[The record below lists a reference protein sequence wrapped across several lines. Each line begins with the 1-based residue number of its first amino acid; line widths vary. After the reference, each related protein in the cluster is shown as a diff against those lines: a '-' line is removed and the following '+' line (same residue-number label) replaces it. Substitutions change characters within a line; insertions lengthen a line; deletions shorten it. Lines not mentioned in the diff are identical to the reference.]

1 MILLH
6 SRIAAP
12 LLLALSL
19 WLLAGCAGSGPA
31 LFPQAGRPVDIELAD
46 VPFFPQKAY
55 QCGPAAL
62 ATVLGTSGINAAPD
76 DLAPALY
83 LPGRQG
89 SLQLELVAAARRL
102 GRVPYI
108 IDPDPAAIRAEIL
121 AGLPVLVLQN
131 LGLRLFPV
139 YHYSVVV
146 GIRAGEKIVLRSG
159 EVRRR
164 VMKGGRFAASWRRA
178 DSWGLV
184 VLRPGELPAGAQPE
198 RYLRAVAAFEG
209 MGRPEIAR
217 AGYEAALKRWH
228 EHPDALFGL
237 ANILLVENRPREAAA
252 VFHRLLAIQPR
263 HPAAVNNLAEAMSRQ
278 GCHAE
283 AVALLDGVLV
293 AGDGGEFAAV
303 LRQTRQEIAVR
314 LRESKNSRVCTPVT
328 SGSLP

>member
-1 MILLH
+1 VFRQH

-12 LLLALSL
+12 LLFALCL

-62 ATVLGTSGINAAPD
+62 ATVLGASGVSVAPD

-83 LPGRQG
+83 LPDRQG

-108 IDPDPAAIRAEIL
+108 IDPEPAAIRAELL
-121 AGLPVLVLQN
+121 AGRPVLVLQN

-139 YHYSVVV
+139 YHYAVVV
-146 GIRAGEKIVLRSG
+146 GIRAGEKVVLRSG

-178 DSWGLV
+178 DSWGMV

-198 RYLRAVAAFEG
+198 RYLRAVAPFEG
-209 MGRPEIAR
+209 MGRSEIAR
-217 AGYEAALKRWH
+217 AGYEATLKRWP
-228 EHPDALFGL
+228 EQPDALFGL
-237 ANILLVENRPREAAA
+237 ANILLIENRPREAAA
-252 VFHRLLAIQPR
+252 VYRRLLTIQPR

-278 GCHAE
+278 SCHAE
-283 AVALLDGVLV
+283 AVALLDGVLA
-293 AGDGGEFAAV
+293 AGEGGEFANV
-303 LRQTRQEIAVR
+303 LKQTRQEIAAR
-314 LRESKNSRVCTPVT
+314 RQQSKNSRGCVPVA